1 MSRPEYPARAEWRLS
16 RAEAIAREVE
26 RKIIESSLPDGSRLG
41 TKEDLR
47 QEYGV
52 AVGTVN
58 EAVRLLETRG
68 VVSAK
73 PGPGGGLFTL
83 GTPSHVR
90 LNHLILGLG
99 ENGVTGAHCLA
110 VRDALEEP
118 VLMDA
123 AVHRTEEDLAELR
136 ELLDRMDKQRTDAA
150 GFLRADWDVHRRI
163 AEISPNTVLR
173 AIYNTLLGMIEDKIE
188 PSDGLFAAG
197 KTFRAHVALVD
208 AVESQDPA
216 RVRRAVRRH
225 STPSAVDAGAGT
237 A

>member
-1 MSRPEYPARAEWRLS
+1 MSRPEQTGRTEWRRS
-16 RAEAIAREVE
+16 RAETIAREIE
-26 RKIIESSLPDGSRLG
+26 RKILEAALPDGSRLG

-83 GTPSHVR
+83 RAPGHVR
-90 LNHLILGLG
+90 LNHLILGLR
-99 ENGVTGAHCLA
+99 ENGVTSAHCLA

-118 VLMDA
+118 ILMDA
-123 AVHRTEEDLAELR
+123 AAHRTAEDLAELR
-136 ELLDRMDKQRTDAA
+136 ELLERMNEQRTDAA
-150 GFLRADWDVHRRI
+150 GFLRANWDVHRRL
-163 AEISPNTVLR
+163 AAISPNVVLR
-173 AIYNTLLGMIEDKIE
+173 VIYNTLLDMIENEIE
-188 PSDGLFAAG
+188 NVSSDDLFTAS
-197 KTFRAHVALVD
+197 KTFRTHVALVD

-225 STPSAVDAGAGT
+225 SPPTSVVG
-237 A
+237 

>member
-1 MSRPEYPARAEWRLS
+1 MSRPEQTGRAEWRLS
-16 RAEAIAREVE
+16 RAEAIAREIE
-26 RKIIESSLPDGSRLG
+26 RKILESSLPDGSRLG

-83 GTPSHVR
+83 RTPGHVR
-90 LNHLILGLG
+90 IKHLTLGLR
-99 ENGVTGAHCLA
+99 EDGVTSANCLA

-118 VLMDA
+118 ILMDA
-123 AVHRTEEDLAELR
+123 ATHRTDADLAELR
-136 ELLDRMDKQRTDAA
+136 ELLDDMNEQRTDA
-150 GFLRADWDVHRRI
+150 GKFLRANWAVHRRLAAI
-163 AEISPNTVLR
+163 TPNAVLR
-173 AIYNTLLGMIEDKIE
+173 VIYNTMLDMIENEIE
-188 PSDGLFAAG
+188 HVSTDELFTAS

-225 STPSAVDAGAGT
+225 SPQATVVD
-237 A
+237 

>member
-1 MSRPEYPARAEWRLS
+1 MSRPERTGRAEWRLS
-16 RAEAIAREVE
+16 RAEAIAREIE
-26 RKIIESSLPDGSRLG
+26 RKILDLALPDGSRLG

-83 GTPSHVR
+83 RTPGHVR
-90 LNHLILGLG
+90 INHLVLSLR
-99 ENGVTGAHCLA
+99 ENVVTSAHCLA

-118 VLMDA
+118 ILMDA
-123 AVHRTEEDLAELR
+123 ATHRTAEDLAELR
-136 ELLDRMDKQRTDAA
+136 ELLDRMDEQRTDAA
-150 GFLRADWDVHRRI
+150 GFLRANWAVHRRL
-163 AEISPNTVLR
+163 AEISPNVVLR
-173 AIYNTLLGMIEDKIE
+173 MVYTTMLDMIENEIE
-188 PSDGLFAAG
+188 EVSSDDDLFTAS

-225 STPSAVDAGAGT
+225 RPPSSVVD
-237 A
+237 

>member
-1 MSRPEYPARAEWRLS
+1 MSRPEQGGRAEWRLS
-16 RAEAIAREVE
+16 RAETIAREIE
-26 RKIIESSLPDGSRLG
+26 RKIIEASLPHGSRLG

-83 GTPSHVR
+83 RTPSHVR
-90 LNHLILGLG
+90 VNHLILGLR
-99 ENGVTGAHCLA
+99 EHGVTSAQSLA
-110 VRDALEEP
+110 VRDALEERV
-118 VLMDA
+118 VLDA
-123 AVHRTEEDLAELR
+123 AEHRTDGDLKELR
-136 ELLDRMDKQRTDAA
+136 ELLDHMSEQRTDAA
-150 GFLRADWDVHRRI
+150 EFLRANWAVHRRL
-163 AEISPNTVLR
+163 AAISPNLVLR
-173 AIYNTLLGMIEDKIE
+173 VIYNTLLDMIENEIE
-188 PSDGLFAAG
+188 DVSSDALFTAS
-197 KTFRAHVALVD
+197 KVFRAHVALVD

-225 STPSAVDAGAGT
+225 SPPTSVVG
-237 A
+237 

>member
-1 MSRPEYPARAEWRLS
+1 MSRPDHTDRTEWRLS
-16 RAEAIAREVE
+16 RAEAIAREIE
-26 RKIIESSLPDGSRLG
+26 RKIIDSALPDGSRLG
-41 TKEDLR
+41 TKEDVR

-83 GTPSHVR
+83 RAPSHVR
-90 LNHLILGLG
+90 INHLILGLR
-99 ENGVTGAHCLA
+99 ENGDTSANCLA

-118 VLMDA
+118 ILMDA
-123 AVHRTEEDLAELR
+123 AAHRTDEDLADLR
-136 ELLDRMDKQRTDAA
+136 ELLDRMDEQRTDAA
-150 GFLRADWDVHRRI
+150 AFLRANWAVHRRLADI
-163 AEISPNTVLR
+163 TPNLVLR
-173 AIYNTLLGMIEDKIE
+173 VIYTTMLDMIENEIE
-188 PSDGLFAAG
+188 HVSSDDLFTAS
-197 KTFRAHVALVD
+197 KTFRTHVALVD

-225 STPSAVDAGAGT
+225 TPAKTTLS
-237 A
+237 